1 MRTVIAIAALLI
13 IVLLPISAFAWS
25 LVCDP
30 QVDVMT
36 YDVEVNGVVVATNH
50 PAEANGSIDYNVD
63 SLGPGPVSFRLRAKT
78 VSGWGSDW
86 SLPFDAS
93 KPGSPGNARIV
104 KDAGD

>member
-1 MRTVIAIAALLI
+1 MNKILIAFLL
-13 IVLLPISAFAWS
+13 VLLLPASVFAWS

-30 QVDVMT
+30 QVDVVT
-36 YDVEVNGVVVATNH
+36 YDVEVNGVVVATNY
-50 PAEANGSIDYNVD
+50 PAEANGSIDYNID

-86 SLPFDAS
+86 SPPFDAT

-104 KDAGD
+104 KDATD

>member
-1 MRTVIAIAALLI
+1 MNKILIAFLL
-13 IVLLPISAFAWS
+13 VLLLPASAFAWS

-30 QVDVMT
+30 QVDVT
-36 YDVEVNGVVVATNH
+36 AYDVEVNGVVVATNYL
-50 PAEANGSIDYNVD
+50 AEANGSIDYNID
-63 SLGPGPVSFRLRAKT
+63 SLGPGPVMFRLRAKT

-93 KPGSPGNARIV
+93 KPGSPGNARIA